1 MAKDTSTVNSP
12 VDMAGVK
19 YLEGEAQA
27 GVVFEVSEQATVLG
41 PVIFV
46 GVFVMSREE
55 GEGCVPVIV

>member
-1 MAKDTSTVNSP
+1 MTIDLAVGMAH
-12 VDMAGVK
+12 VK
-19 YLEGEAQA
+19 YLEGEAHA